1 MLSGKQPILILKEG
15 TEREQGRD
23 AQHNNIRAAMA
34 IADAVRS
41 TLGPKG
47 MDKMLVDSMGDV
59 VITNDG
65 VTILKEIDI
74 EHPAAKM
81 IVEVAKTQDEE
92 CGDGTTSAV
101 IIAGEL
107 LKKAL
112 DLIEQDVHPTV
123 IADGYRIASKKACE
137 ILESIAE
144 DVKPDDAEVLK
155 EIAATSMTG
164 KAAAANKEL
173 LSDIAYR
180 AVKAVSDEENG
191 KITVDL
197 DNVKIEKKH
206 GGSVEDTELIEGIV
220 LDKERVHPGMPKVVK
235 DAKIMLLNTALEVKK
250 TEVDAQIR
258 ISDPTQ
264 LQKFLDEEE
273 AMLRKMVDKIKASGA
288 NVVLCQKGIDD
299 LAQHY
304 LSKAGIF
311 AVRRVKKS
319 DMEKLARATG
329 ASIVSELDEVED
341 SDLGYAG
348 KVEEKK
354 IGDDEMVFVTN
365 CKEAKAVTILIRG
378 GTEHV
383 VDEIERG
390 MHDALSVVAATL
402 EDGKITT

>member
-15 TEREQGRD
+15 TERERGKD

-65 VTILKEIDI
+65 VTILKEIDV

-81 IVEVAKTQDEE
+81 IVEIAKTQDEE

-101 IIAGEL
+101 ILAGEL
-107 LKKAL
+107 LKKAQ

-123 IADGYRIASKKACE
+123 IAEGYRMASKKACE

-144 DVKPDDAEVLK
+144 DVKPEDAEILK
-155 EIAATSMTG
+155 NIASTSLTG

-191 KITVDL
+191 KITIDL
-197 DNVKIEKKH
+197 DNIKIEKRH
-206 GGSVEDTELIEGIV
+206 GGSAENTELIEGIV
-220 LDKERVHPGMPKVVK
+220 LDKERVHSSMPKSVK

-264 LQKFLDEEE
+264 LQKFLDEE
-273 AMLRKMVDKIKASGA
+273 
-288 NVVLCQKGIDD
+288 
-299 LAQHY
+299 
-304 LSKAGIF
+304 
-311 AVRRVKKS
+311 
-319 DMEKLARATG
+319 
-329 ASIVSELDEVED
+329 
-341 SDLGYAG
+341 
-348 KVEEKK
+348 
-354 IGDDEMVFVTN
+354 
-365 CKEAKAVTILIRG
+365 
-378 GTEHV
+378 
-383 VDEIERG
+383 
-390 MHDALSVVAATL
+390 
-402 EDGKITT
+402 